1 MKNYYDI
8 LGVSKQASGE
18 DIKKSYRKLAM
29 KYHPDRDNSVASVEK
44 FKEINEAYETLGDEV
59 KRQQYDQQREFG
71 GHMGGMG
78 GGMGQ
83 GPFTGGFNFHAQ
95 GAPPGFESIFEQIF
109 GNNPFGGGPFA
120 QRAARNSD
128 THIQLTIS
136 LEEAFVGK
144 TLPIQFTDSSGKPV
158 NVNVTIQPGVESGTR
173 LRYAGNGSRT
183 HGNLPPGDLYVTI
196 VVSGHDRWERSGAH
210 LVTSLEVPL
219 WSCLAGCE
227 VPLVTIDGGT
237 INIRIPP
244 LTRDQSV
251 LRIKE
256 KGMPTNAGARTRG
269 DLLVKVVMQMP
280 TSLTPQQA
288 QQLGEWAAA

>member
-8 LGVSKQASGE
+8 LGVTKQTSGDE
-18 DIKKSYRKLAM
+18 IKKAYRKLAM
-29 KYHPDRDNSVASVEK
+29 KYHPDRDSSPTSAEK

-78 GGMGQ
+78 GMGQ
-83 GPFTGGFNFHAQ
+83 GPFAGGFNFHAH

-109 GNNPFGGGPFA
+109 GGSPFA

-144 TLPIQFTDSSGKPV
+144 TLPIQFTDSGGKPV

-173 LRYAGNGSRT
+173 LRFAGNGSRT

-196 VVSGHDRWERSGAH
+196 VVGGHARFERSGAH
-210 LVTSLEVPL
+210 LITSVDVPL
-219 WSCLAGCE
+219 WRCLAGCE
-227 VPLVTIDGGT
+227 VPIVTIDGGT
-237 INIRIPP
+237 VNMKIPP

-269 DLLVKVVMQMP
+269 DLLVKIITQMP
-280 TSLTPQQA
+280 SSLTPQQV
-288 QQLGEWAAA
+288 QQLTEWATA